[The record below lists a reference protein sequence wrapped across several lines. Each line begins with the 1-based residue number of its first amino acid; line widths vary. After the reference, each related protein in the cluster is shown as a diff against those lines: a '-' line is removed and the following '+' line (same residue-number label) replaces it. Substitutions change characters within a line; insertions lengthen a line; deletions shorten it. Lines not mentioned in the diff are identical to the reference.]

1 MKISRDSI
9 FLIGLITLHIDL
21 GLMSASNIIIA
32 KLWGAV
38 PLLLGT
44 YFILKSQ
51 NRNNEAVYWASYYGA
66 LEVLLRVT
74 GGTIGYEMG
83 KYSVIYFLTLGL
95 FLNHDK
101 RKNNIWI
108 LFLILLL
115 PSLILTDWSTK
126 NIFELVRFTISG
138 PILIAVSAYYFVG
151 QEFSWHDYKKIL
163 RNILLPIIALSIV
176 LIVETPDL
184 STIDFRSQSNIT
196 TSGGFGPVHVS
207 SILGLG
213 LLILFVNIL
222 LKQVIL
228 QYWWID
234 TLFWLLLLY
243 RALLTFSRSG
253 VYTAAVVGFLIILSL
268 FSEKRLRQQAQKYLI
283 WSVFAFVLLVA
294 IWNKVNTV
302 TGGMAYYRYTG
313 RNSAGVKL
321 QDISTNRTLLIKQE
335 LELFS
340 HNPLF
345 GIGVGMTPVVRKQL
359 YNNPASSHTE
369 YTRLLAEHGIIG
381 IILLII
387 LVSAP
392 IKQYRKTTGLTRL
405 FFILFAGYA
414 LIIMLPASTRTA
426 LPLFIYGLSFVKI
439 IEDQ

>member
-1 MKISRDSI
+1 
-9 FLIGLITLHIDL
+9 
-21 GLMSASNIIIA
+21 MSASSIIVA

-38 PLLLGT
+38 PLILGS
-44 YFILKSQ
+44 YYIVKNQ
-51 NRNNEAVYWASYYGA
+51 NRDNEAVYWATYYGA

-83 KYSVIYFLTLGL
+83 KYSLIYFLTLGL
-95 FLNHDK
+95 FLNHGK
-101 RKNNIWI
+101 GKKNIWI
-108 LFLILLL
+108 LFIILLL
-115 PSLILTDWSTK
+115 PGLILTDWSTK
-126 NIFELVRFTISG
+126 NMSELVRFTISG
-138 PILIAVSAYYFVG
+138 PILIAVSAYYFIG
-151 QEFSWHDYKKIL
+151 KEFGWDDYKKIL
-163 RNILLPIIALSIV
+163 RNILLPILALSIV
-176 LIVETPDL
+176 LILETPDL
-184 STIDFRSQSNIT
+184 STINFRSQSNFA

-213 LLILFVNIL
+213 LLILLVNIL
-222 LKQVIL
+222 LKRVIL

-234 TLFWLLLLY
+234 IIIWLLVLY

-253 VYTAAVVGFLIILSL
+253 VYAAAAVGLLIILSL
-268 FSEKRLRQQAQKYLI
+268 FSEKQLRQQTQKYFIWLI
-283 WSVFAFVLLVA
+283 FAFVLLAV

-302 TGGMAYYRYTG
+302 TGGMAYNRYTG

-335 LELFS
+335 VELFS
-340 HNPLF
+340 QNPLF

-359 YNNPASSHTE
+359 YNNPSSSHTE
-369 YTRLLAEHGIIG
+369 YTRLLAEHGILG
-381 IILLII
+381 VILLII

-392 IKQYRKTTGLTRL
+392 IKHYRETTGLTRL
-405 FFILFAGYA
+405 FFIIFAGYS

-439 IEDQ
+439 IEDH